1 MQHGL
6 VVKHI
11 CCYEKENRKG
21 KIVNINYIVHKESYM
36 LADIGCQR
44 FIIIHLKELVMNS
57 SIKLW
62 NNNI

>member
-1 MQHGL
+1 MDRL
-6 VVKHI
+6 LSIFVAMKKRTERVKLSI
-11 CCYEKENRKG
+11 LT
-21 KIVNINYIVHKESYM
+21 IVHKESYM

-44 FIIIHLKELVMNS
+44 FIIILLKELVMNS

>member
-1 MQHGL
+1 MDWL
-6 VVKHI
+6 LSIFVAMKKRTERVKLSI
-11 CCYEKENRKG
+11 LT
-21 KIVNINYIVHKESYM
+21 IVHKESYM

-44 FIIIHLKELVMNS
+44 FIIILLKELVMNS